1 MENAFRALIPIRS
14 FDGMTRLS
22 GRLGS
27 EDRRRLARDL
37 AGRTIRAALE
47 ANARVSV
54 ITADAEV
61 DRWALASGVECI
73 NESTSHGLDAAAAAG
88 VAEAGDDP
96 WLVVH
101 ADLPAINANDV
112 RAAARSVGA
121 RWVLAPSHDGGT
133 SLIGGTGRGF
143 PFRYGP
149 GSFRR
154 HLAAVRGDATILIRP
169 GLALDLD
176 RPWDLTALQQLG
188 HIPG

>member
-47 ANARVSV
+47 ANTRVSV

-61 DRWALASGVECI
+61 ERWALASGVECI
-73 NESTSHGLDAAAAAG
+73 AESASHGLDAAAAAG
-88 VAEAGDDP
+88 VAGAGDDP
-96 WLVVH
+96 WLVIH
-101 ADLPAINANDV
+101 ADLPAIDANDL
-112 RAAARSVGA
+112 RAAMQSVGSG
-121 RWVLAPSHDGGT
+121 WVLAPSHDGGT
-133 SLIGGTGRGF
+133 SLIGGMGRVF

-154 HLAAVRGDATILIRP
+154 HLAAVSGGATILIRP

-176 RPWDLTALQQLG
+176 RPWDLNALEQLG
-188 HIPG
+188 HIDR